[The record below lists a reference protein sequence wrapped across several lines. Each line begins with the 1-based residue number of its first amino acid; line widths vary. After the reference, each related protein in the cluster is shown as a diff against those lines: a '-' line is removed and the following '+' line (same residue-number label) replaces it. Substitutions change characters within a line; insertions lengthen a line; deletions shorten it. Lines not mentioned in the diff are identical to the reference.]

1 MKNYVEVGEA
11 IQFTAGANIT
21 SGSPVL
27 IGDMVGV
34 AVTDVANGA
43 VGVANLEGVY
53 TLAKVPAD
61 VIAQGVVL
69 YWNAGASQVTTT
81 VATNKRVGRAY
92 TAAAASTTT
101 VNVRLSQG
109 A

>member
-1 MKNYVEVGEA
+1 MKNYVEVGES
-11 IQFTAGANIT
+11 IQFTAAAAT
-21 SGSPVL
+21 ASGSPVL
-27 IGDMVGV
+27 IGDVLGV

-61 VIAQGVVL
+61 VIAQGVIL
-69 YWNAGASQVTTT
+69 YWNAAASQVTTT
-81 VATNKRVGRAY
+81 VGTNKRAGRAF
-92 TAAAASTTT
+92 TAAAAATTT